1 MEALSA
7 KNEEERSVAVAEN
20 LCTCLNQ
27 SVRGKYSESTEKMCG
42 AKKDAFD
49 IALAE
54 NKKLASAITRGE
66 MKNELSGVS
75 DAIAK
80 KLPSHLQKYLPL
92 EQRRKQ
98 VSCNFRLQLR

>member
-1 MEALSA
+1 MKALST

-20 LCTCLNQ
+20 PCTCLNQ
-27 SVRGKYSESTEKMCG
+27 SIRVKYSEFPEKMCG
-42 AKKDAFD
+42 AKKDGFD

-54 NKKLASAITRGE
+54 NKKLASAITCGE

-80 KLPSHLQKYLPL
+80 KLPSHLQTLL
-92 EQRRKQ
+92 T
-98 VSCNFRLQLR
+98 SMSFAW